1 MPTTR
6 HEDANVNNNR
16 PIIGILTQ
24 EVADEVMKPFG
35 KTYIPDSYVKYTE
48 SAGSRVVPIRLL
60 LIGGSSD
67 LETSDFARVARLF
80 YRLALK
86 ANDGGDYFPIWGT
99 CLGMQLLMVLVA
111 GEDVLTM
118 TPAENLPLP
127 LNLTADVH
135 SSRMF
140 QGFPSEVM
148 TALSREPLTGNF
160 HHYGILIK
168 TFAENEKL
176 SDFYTILSTNIAK
189 NGAQFVST
197 MEGKRYPFY
206 GVQWHPEVNR
216 FQWAPDV
223 QFPHSPNA
231 VRVSSLLAEFFINE
245 ARRSLHSYD
254 TPEEEASSLIYNYQP
269 VYTENITRY

>member
-1 MPTTR
+1 MF
-6 HEDANVNNNR
+6 D
-16 PIIGILTQ
+16 
-24 EVADEVMKPFG
+24 DVMKPFG
-35 KTYIPDSYVKYTE
+35 TTYIPDSYVKYTE
-48 SAGSRVVPIRLL
+48 AAGSRVVPIRLTLNDAEYEKIFMSINGLL
-60 LIGGSSD
+60 LIGGSAN
-67 LETSDFARVARLF
+67 LETSDFARVTRIF

-99 CLGMQLLMVLVA
+99 CLGMQLLTALVA
-111 GEDVLTM
+111 GEDLLTK

-127 LNLTADVH
+127 LNLTADVS

-160 HHYGILIK
+160 HHYGITIQ

-176 SDFYTILSTNIAK
+176 RDFYTILSTNIAE

-197 MEGKRYPFY
+197 MEAKRYPFY

-216 FQWAPDV
+216 FQWAPDM
-223 QFPHSPNA
+223 QFPHSFNA

-254 TPEEEASSLIYNYQP
+254 TPEEETSSLIYNYQP
-269 VYTENITRY
+269 TYTQNFTKYMEIYFF